1 MEKQVGIKVT
11 VTLDRTLYIN
21 EINNESEKELLERD
35 KKEIVLPI
43 DAMNI
48 VKQLF
53 QKNGIDIKKLDL
65 SDWDIQNINY
75 DIIK

>member
-21 EINNESEKELLERD
+21 EINNESEKELLERA
-35 KKEIVLPI
+35 KKEIILPI

>member
-11 VTLDRTLYIN
+11 VVLDRTLYIN
-21 EINNESEKELLERD
+21 EINNESEKELLERA
-35 KKEIVLPI
+35 KKEIILPI
-43 DAMNI
+43 DAMNT

-53 QKNGIDIKKLDL
+53 QKSGIDIKKLDL

>member
-21 EINNESEKELLERD
+21 EIDNESEKELLERA
-35 KKEIVLPI
+35 KKEIILPI

-48 VKQLF
+48 AKQLF
-53 QKNGIDIKKLDL
+53 QKSGVNIKKLDL
-65 SDWDIQNINY
+65 SDWDIQNVNY
-75 DIIK
+75 NIIK

>member
-11 VTLDRTLYIN
+11 IVLDRTLYIN
-21 EINNESEKELLERD
+21 EIDNESEKELLERA
-35 KKEIVLPI
+35 KKEIILPI

-48 VKQLF
+48 AKQLF
-53 QKNGIDIKKLDL
+53 QKSGIDIKKLDL

-75 DIIK
+75 NIIK